1 MEVSPKEKRNFLINQ
16 LLRGLLF
23 LAVLIGL
30 FLIFKNVFPQE
41 LRERWF
47 GSIYDNTKL
56 VIAVFVGSEVLFGI
70 IPPEV
75 FMLWAFRTG
84 HLGSYY
90 LSIGV
95 LSLISY
101 LAGCFNFFLGRQIKN
116 TLLFVK
122 IRRLWLR
129 KSLLL
134 FEKYGGYLVLVAS
147 VTPLPFSAI
156 ALLSGAGNL
165 EPSKYL
171 RYSVW
176 RIVRFFVYA
185 FVLYQASI

>member
-1 MEVSPKEKRNFLINQ
+1 MEVSTAEKRSFLIRQ

-23 LAVLIGL
+23 LVVLIGL
-30 FLIFKNVFPQE
+30 FLIFNKIFPEE

-47 GSIYDNTKL
+47 SSIYDNTKL
-56 VIAVFVGSEVLFGI
+56 VIAVFVGSEILFGI

-84 HLGSYY
+84 HLGNYY
-90 LSIGV
+90 LSIGL
-95 LSLISY
+95 LSIISY
-101 LAGCFNFFLGRQIKN
+101 LAGIFNFFLGRRIKD
-116 TLLFVK
+116 TLLFIK

-134 FEKYGGYLVLVAS
+134 FEKYGEYLVIVAS
-147 VTPLPFSAI
+147 VTPIPFSAI

-165 EPSKYL
+165 DPRKYL
-171 RYSVW
+171 KFSLW

-185 FVLYQASI
+185 FILYQASI

>member
-1 MEVSPKEKRNFLINQ
+1 MIRQ

-30 FLIFKNVFPQE
+30 FLIFNKIFPE
-41 LRERWF
+41 DLRERWF
-47 GSIYDNTKL
+47 SSIYDNTQL
-56 VIAVFVGSEVLFGI
+56 VIAVFVGSEILFGI

-84 HLGSYY
+84 HLGNYY

-95 LSLISY
+95 LAIISY
-101 LAGCFNFFLGRQIKN
+101 LAGAFNFYLGRRIKD
-116 TLLFVK
+116 TLLFTK

-134 FEKYGGYLVLVAS
+134 FEKYGEYLVIVAS
-147 VTPLPFSAI
+147 VTPIPFSAI

-165 EPSKYL
+165 DPIKYL
-171 RYSVW
+171 KFSLW

-185 FVLYQASI
+185 FILYQASI

>member
-1 MEVSPKEKRNFLINQ
+1 MEVSASEKRNFLIQQ

-30 FLIFKNVFPQE
+30 FLIFNRLFPAE
-41 LRERWF
+41 LREQWF
-47 GSIYDNTKL
+47 GSIYDNTQL
-56 VIAVFVGSEVLFGI
+56 VITVFVGSEILFGI

-95 LSLISY
+95 LSIISY
-101 LAGCFNFFLGRQIKN
+101 SAGAFNYFLGRMIKD
-116 TLLFVK
+116 TLLFIK

-129 KSLLL
+129 KSMLL
-134 FEKYGGYLVLVAS
+134 FEKYGEYLVIVAS
-147 VTPLPFSAI
+147 VTPIPFSAI

-165 EPSKYL
+165 DPRKYL
-171 RYSVW
+171 KYSLW

-185 FVLYQASI
+185 FVLYRASI

>member
-1 MEVSPKEKRNFLINQ
+1 MEVSPVEKRNFLIRQ

-23 LAVLIGL
+23 LAFLIGL
-30 FLIFKNVFPQE
+30 FLMFNKIFPEE

-47 GSIYDNTKL
+47 SSIYDNTKL
-56 VIAVFVGSEVLFGI
+56 VIAVFVGSEILFGI

-84 HLGSYY
+84 HLGNYY

-95 LSLISY
+95 LSVISY
-101 LAGCFNFFLGRQIKN
+101 FAGSFNFFLGRRIKD
-116 TLLFVK
+116 TLLFIK

-134 FEKYGGYLVLVAS
+134 FEKYGEYLVIVAS
-147 VTPLPFSAI
+147 VTPIPFSAI

-165 EPSKYL
+165 DPRKYL
-171 RYSVW
+171 KYSLW

-185 FVLYQASI
+185 FILYQASI

>member
-1 MEVSPKEKRNFLINQ
+1 MEVSPKEKTRFLISQ
-16 LLRGLLF
+16 LIKGFLF
-23 LAVLIGL
+23 LLVLIGL
-30 FLIFKNVFPQE
+30 FLIFNKVFPEE

-47 GSIYDNTKL
+47 SSIYDNLRL
-56 VIAVFVGSEVLFGI
+56 VLTVYVVSEILFGI

-75 FMLWAFRTG
+75 FMLWTFRTG

-90 LSIGV
+90 FGIGILSV
-95 LSLISY
+95 ISY
-101 LAGCFNFFLGRQIKN
+101 LAGMFNFFLGRRIKD
-116 TLLFVK
+116 TLLFIK

-134 FEKYGGYLVLVAS
+134 FEKYGEYLVIVAS
-147 VTPLPFSAI
+147 ITPIPFSAI

-165 EPSKYL
+165 SPKKYL
-171 RYSVW
+171 KYSLW

-185 FVLYQASI
+185 FILYEASV

>member
-1 MEVSPKEKRNFLINQ
+1 MEVSPKEKTRFLISQ
-16 LLRGLLF
+16 LIKGFLF
-23 LAVLIGL
+23 LLVLIGL
-30 FLIFKNVFPQE
+30 FLIFNKVFPEE

-47 GSIYDNTKL
+47 SSIYDNLRL
-56 VIAVFVGSEVLFGI
+56 VLTVYVVSEILFGI

-75 FMLWAFRTG
+75 FMLWTFRTG

-90 LSIGV
+90 FGIGILSV
-95 LSLISY
+95 ISY
-101 LAGCFNFFLGRQIKN
+101 LAGMFNFFLGRRIKD
-116 TLLFVK
+116 TLLFIK

-134 FEKYGGYLVLVAS
+134 FEKYGEYLVIVAS
-147 VTPLPFSAI
+147 ITPIPFSAI

-165 EPSKYL
+165 DPRKYL
-171 RYSVW
+171 KFSLW

-185 FVLYQASI
+185 FILYQASI